1 MIILHRSNFRA
12 DVGEYGNY
20 RCRLSA
26 LVQEDDG
33 SLTMLEVEG
42 QRYWESVWFSISSTP
57 ILAPQATGTTTYNYG
72 VKKSES
78 DATSIDGGPPQGEA
92 LDLLGRCQEAFGSDL
107 PSLDEDEGPA
117 SYFTIVE
124 S

>member
-1 MIILHRSNFRA
+1 MVILHRSNFRV
-12 DVGEYGNY
+12 DLNDYGNY

-42 QRYWESVWFSISSTP
+42 HRYWESVWFSISITP
-57 ILAPQATGTTTYNYG
+57 ILAHQAVGTTTYNYG
-72 VKKSES
+72 VKKAES
-78 DATSIDGGPPQGEA
+78 SASSIDGGPPQGEA
-92 LDLLGRCQEAFGSDL
+92 LDLLGRCQEVFGSDL

-117 SYFTIVE
+117 SYFMIVE
-124 S
+124 P